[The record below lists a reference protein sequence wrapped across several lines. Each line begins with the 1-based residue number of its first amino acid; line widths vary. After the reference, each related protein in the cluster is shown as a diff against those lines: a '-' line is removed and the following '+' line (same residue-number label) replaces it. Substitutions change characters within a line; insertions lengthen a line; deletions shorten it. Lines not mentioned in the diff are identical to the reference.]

1 MNRTIKLLT
10 IGLSLSLSAVAGA
23 RDVDHKW
30 CPPET
35 PVPPA
40 PVAQTERVNLSA
52 DALFRFDKAA
62 STDLLPAGK
71 TTLDKL
77 GDALRTEYAVIDG
90 ISLVGH
96 TDRLGNDKYNYNLGL
111 QRAKT
116 VKSYLQNLG
125 VTAPISVA
133 SAGETQ
139 PTTNCPGT
147 KATAELKACLQ
158 PDRRVSVD
166 ITGTRKK

>member
-1 MNRTIKLLT
+1 MNRKIKLLA

-23 RDVDHKW
+23 RDVEHKW

-35 PVPPA
+35 PAPPA
-40 PVAQTERVNLSA
+40 PKTERVNLSA

-71 TTLDKL
+71 QTLDEL
-77 GDALRTEYAVIDG
+77 GNALRTEYAAVDG
-90 ISLVGH
+90 IALIGH

-111 QRAKT
+111 KRAHT

-125 VTAPISVA
+125 VTAPISVG

-139 PTTNCPGT
+139 PVTNCQGT
-147 KATAELKACLQ
+147 KPTAELKACLQ
-158 PDRRVSVD
+158 PDRRVSLD
-166 ITGTRKK
+166 ITGIRKK